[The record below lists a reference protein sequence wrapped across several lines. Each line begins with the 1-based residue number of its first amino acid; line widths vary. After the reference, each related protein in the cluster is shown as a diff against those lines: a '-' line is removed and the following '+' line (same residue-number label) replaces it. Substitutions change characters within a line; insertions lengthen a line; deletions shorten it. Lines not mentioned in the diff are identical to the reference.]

1 MNLTGNVY
9 IYVHRTL
16 NEGKVCWT
24 VYAGND
30 KTIASDT
37 TITKAYQRDYSGEE
51 FGYTGLDMTTLNGFL
66 IVDSDVMLDTAK
78 TTYNATSSG
87 ANATVDGLKATYKEG
102 QTATFTVTPET
113 GYEIVSVK
121 VGDMILTAVE
131 GLYSHVV
138 NGDFTVTVTAK
149 IKEYNISIRDAENAE
164 VTELETKYNHG
175 ETAKFKVT
183 AKENYTLSSV
193 RMVVGEHETIL
204 TADNDGYYSFTV
216 TDNTAV
222 RIVTVSATATT
233 YNVTSEAENAVI
245 VGLNKVYEENAT
257 AEFTVTA
264 DEGYRLVSVK
274 AVVGT
279 TETTLTAA
287 PDGKYSHVVTADFKV
302 VVTVIKTYTVTV
314 SGSEHATVTGLESV
328 YDDGTEANFT
338 VEVETG
344 YVLESVTAGDT
355 VLTAADGTYK
365 FTPTSDTTLTITVKK
380 IFTLSVTEN
389 NATVTAAEGLPLGA
403 TIVEGTTLTFKA
415 EAKNDHELYFVK
427 VNGVKVN
434 PVDGVYT
441 VENVTEN
448 LIIVCETDIVVG
460 FSFNIDE
467 YVNNGGDAEPSVLIS
482 DGSNVTRFRPLIDTT
497 NSKLTG
503 LQILPG
509 WDWSNNAE
517 KKNFLNISGTA
528 YIYMYRT
535 LVNDKICWSVYVSDN
550 AGMVNRY
557 TTTHLDGKP
566 FYSGLESYYTNINL
580 SELGSAA
587 NQLTDVNFDVVKP
600 TYTATSSG
608 ANATVSGLESTYK
621 WGETATF
628 TVTPASNYEV
638 VSVKVGNNTLTANS
652 GTYSY
657 GVYGDFEVIVETR
670 EIPANR
676 NITVTANNAIVTAED
691 GSALSTTIANGL
703 TLKFKVSAKTG
714 HELYFVKVNGTIVE
728 ANDGVYSV
736 TVDSDVTIFCET
748 DLAFGFATT
757 QTKLKEAMGND
768 PWNWMYPNDG
778 TVLGFLYN
786 GADSGNNFGI
796 KISNNWNGEQASFK
810 RLESENIYFYI
821 RRTVNI
827 NGKIVWS
834 LYISESKSINL
845 ESTYHMDFETDKDA
859 VDKPYES
866 IGSLPSVLTADNDV
880 KPVEAEEPALVDTI
894 AFSYEEGIKNEGDP
908 WRNF

>member
-1 MNLTGNVY
+1 MKFDGFTEGAENDGADKMRYMAFKDGTKKTYFRIIVSADGTTLKKLQFTNWSDWPEISVNLTGNVY

-149 IKEYNISIRDAENAE
+149 IKEYNISIR
-164 VTELETKYNHG
+164 
-175 ETAKFKVT
+175 
-183 AKENYTLSSV
+183 
-193 RMVVGEHETIL
+193 
-204 TADNDGYYSFTV
+204 
-216 TDNTAV
+216 
-222 RIVTVSATATT
+222 
-233 YNVTSEAENAVI
+233 
-245 VGLNKVYEENAT
+245 
-257 AEFTVTA
+257 
-264 DEGYRLVSVK
+264 
-274 AVVGT
+274 
-279 TETTLTAA
+279 
-287 PDGKYSHVVTADFKV
+287 
-302 VVTVIKTYTVTV
+302 
-314 SGSEHATVTGLESV
+314 
-328 YDDGTEANFT
+328 
-338 VEVETG
+338 
-344 YVLESVTAGDT
+344 
-355 VLTAADGTYK
+355 
-365 FTPTSDTTLTITVKK
+365 
-380 IFTLSVTEN
+380 
-389 NATVTAAEGLPLGA
+389 
-403 TIVEGTTLTFKA
+403 
-415 EAKNDHELYFVK
+415 
-427 VNGVKVN
+427 
-434 PVDGVYT
+434 
-441 VENVTEN
+441 
-448 LIIVCETDIVVG
+448 DIVVG